1 MKPAIRSEMTT
12 VLSNDLIML
21 VAAALGATAISS
33 VIFVVLYPYVSGE
46 RKTDKRVRS
55 VTESRAHKV
64 ATRAAAETA
73 ASRRQTVSATL
84 KDLEQRQ
91 KAKEKL
97 TLRLRLQRAGLQIT
111 PKTFWILSVLCG
123 LTLGLVIY
131 LSLPPSI
138 LRLIVAVLLA
148 FVGVFGLP
156 RWILAK
162 LISRRQSKFLSEL
175 PNAIDVVVRGMKAG
189 LPLGECLQVISRES
203 PAPLNGEFKEVVD
216 QQRVGVTLSEALER
230 LAMRMPIAEVRFLT
244 IVIAIQQQAG
254 GNLSEA
260 LGNLASVL
268 RDRFRLR
275 MKVKALS
282 AEAKASAFVLAS
294 LPPIVMVMVYG
305 SSPDYIEPLF
315 NTRTGY
321 FMLGFSAVW
330 MLMGVLVMRKM
341 INFKF

>member
-1 MKPAIRSEMTT
+1 
-12 VLSNDLIML
+12 
-21 VAAALGATAISS
+21 
-33 VIFVVLYPYVSGE
+33 
-46 RKTDKRVRS
+46 
-55 VTESRAHKV
+55 
-64 ATRAAAETA
+64 
-73 ASRRQTVSATL
+73 
-84 KDLEQRQ
+84 
-91 KAKEKL
+91 
-97 TLRLRLQRAGLQIT
+97 
-111 PKTFWILSVLCG
+111 
-123 LTLGLVIY
+123 
-131 LSLPPSI
+131 
-138 LRLIVAVLLA
+138 
-148 FVGVFGLP
+148 
-156 RWILAK
+156 
-162 LISRRQSKFLSEL
+162 
-175 PNAIDVVVRGMKAG
+175 MKAG

-230 LAMRMPIAEVRFLT
+230 LAQRMPIAEVRFLT